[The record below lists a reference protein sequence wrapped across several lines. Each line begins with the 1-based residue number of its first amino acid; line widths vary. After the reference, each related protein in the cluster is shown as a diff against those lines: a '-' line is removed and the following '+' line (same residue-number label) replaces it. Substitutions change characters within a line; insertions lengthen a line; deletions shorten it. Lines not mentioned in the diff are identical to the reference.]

1 MVRENQTCVKVSV
14 LCIEPRFCFWRNNK
28 CFSGQIDL
36 WELLVEK
43 YYWYIF
49 IIITCTKIEWTTL
62 FLMLSSQIH
71 TIHEY
76 NTCKLQVVQ
85 KGKGHSAE
93 YCVTATGNVQ
103 IKTKCK
109 GCNEIDWKIRNSSPA
124 RGLFKS
130 LITTVVCAFKLLY
143 CDSLPDG
150 RGEKKEWLGCEWSWL
165 CWLCSPG
172 SMRYRWSWLQGGLFA
187 WWTVSSPSF
196 WRNNDCPIS
205 QIYCGKISTVHSI
218 NLSASAEAMPSSY
231 LILPHLSSQRVKTF
245 GMLVWTRSLCQRFPA
260 WILLLTAGLEF
271 ATVIEHSCGGVCML
285 IGFLMVP
292 EQQTH
297 SSI

>member
-1 MVRENQTCVKVSV
+1 
-14 LCIEPRFCFWRNNK
+14 
-28 CFSGQIDL
+28 
-36 WELLVEK
+36 
-43 YYWYIF
+43 
-49 IIITCTKIEWTTL
+49 
-62 FLMLSSQIH
+62 MLSSQIH

-143 CDSLPDG
+143 RGSLM
-150 RGEKKEWLGCEWSWL
+150 GEERRRNDWGVSGLDYVGYVPKAACL
-165 CWLCSPG
+165 
-172 SMRYRWSWLQGGLFA
+172 RYRWSWLQGGLFA